1 MSLSVEDCPRCGSN
15 VELDEKSAAGR
26 VFACVNVNC
35 AFLLTVSNLRS

>member
-15 VELDEKSAAGR
+15 VELDEKRSAER

-35 AFLLTVSNLRS
+35 AFLLTVSDLG